1 MKRFAIALAALA
13 IVGFVSAKS
22 YAQEGK
28 KKGGRGTYGT
38 VVKVDGEKLT
48 LKTMAG
54 KGKEGEEKTI
64 DCTGASVQING
75 EDKKLSDL
83 KEGDRVACMMSED
96 GTKATRVVSPPPQ
109 GKKKKAE

>member
-1 MKRFAIALAALA
+1 MKRFAITLAALA
-13 IVGFVSAKS
+13 IVGMVSAA

-28 KKGGRGTYGT
+28 KKGRGTGGT
-38 VVKVDGEKLT
+38 VVKVEGDKLT
-48 LKTMAG
+48 IKTMAG
-54 KGKEGEEKTI
+54 KGKEGEEKTV

-83 KEGDRVACMMSED
+83 KEGDRVGLMMSED
-96 GTKATRVVSPPPQ
+96 GTKATKVVSPPPQ